1 MESSG
6 LDITPCVSY
15 VWPMDKISLDHIAT
29 GTADLH
35 TALILAL
42 REHHATTF
50 ALFEAMNT
58 YLGKPLDDTQYSILS
73 GAKYADTRQARKMV
87 TELIAPRYGG
97 EIWQRRI
104 GQRERELQ
112 KFMPELTV
120 RYMPG
125 GVNTRVGFYSLYG
138 RNYAAVSM
146 SPATE
151 LTTNRPNTD
160 KAMFICRTAGIDKGL
175 TASIEFWL
183 TREGPNPI
191 IEERVY
197 HTHNLASPA
206 SVAKWR
212 LTGKR
217 DLVKPCRWGSPVHA
231 KTIAKEMEEYANA
244 VP

>member
-1 MESSG
+1 
-6 LDITPCVSY
+6 
-15 VWPMDKISLDHIAT
+15 MDKISLDYLAT
-29 GTADLH
+29 GTPDLH
-35 TALILAL
+35 AALVLAL

-50 ALFEAMNT
+50 SLFEAMVK
-58 YLGKPLDDTQYSILS
+58 YLGRSLDDAQYSILS
-73 GAKYADTRQARKMV
+73 SAKYADTRQARKMV
-87 TELIAPRYGG
+87 ADLIAPRYGG
-97 EIWQRRI
+97 DLWHKRI
-104 GQRERELQ
+104 ARRERELQ
-112 KFMPELTV
+112 KFMPEVTV

-125 GVNTRVGFYSLYG
+125 GANTRVGFYSLYG
-138 RNYAAVSM
+138 RTYAAVTM

-151 LTTNRPNTD
+151 LTTDRPNTD
-160 KAMFICRTAGIDKGL
+160 KAMFICRTTGMDKGL

-231 KTIAKEMEEYANA
+231 KTIAKELEEYANA
-244 VP
+244 IP